1 MAKGK
6 YVEHLTKVPM
16 FEACSR
22 KELQLIG
29 RLAEDVKVK
38 EGRELVREGSAGR
51 EFFVIVDGKANV
63 SRNGRKVATL
73 GPGNYFGE
81 LALLGNAPRNATV
94 EAASDMEVVVLGQRE
109 FLGLLNQVPA
119 LSIKVLKGMAGRLRD
134 ADEKSI
140 Q

>member
-6 YVEHLTKVPM
+6 YLEHLTKVPM

-38 EGRELVREGSAGR
+38 DGRELVREGSTGR
-51 EFFVIVDGKANV
+51 EFFVIVDGEANV

-73 GPGNYFGE
+73 GPGSYFGE
-81 LALLGNAPRNATV
+81 LALLQNAPRNATIT
-94 EAASDMEVVVLGQRE
+94 AASDMEVVVLGQRE

-119 LSIKVLKGMAGRLRD
+119 LSIKVLKGMASRLRD